1 MCIEV
6 YLLNSKIKSVYK
18 EIASTDDFPSKM
30 RLKAFKGL
38 TRFSD
43 DPETVDEIIKLL
55 NEPDN
60 YEYYQEIINILK
72 DDGIYDDYQDKLRVA
87 AFNAMQNSSA
97 PFGITNE

>member
-1 MCIEV
+1 M
-6 YLLNSKIKSVYK
+6 
-18 EIASTDDFPSKM
+18 
-30 RLKAFKGL
+30 KAFKGL

-72 DDGIYDDYQDKLRVA
+72 DDGIYDDYQDKLRMA
-87 AFNAMQNSSA
+87 AFKAMQNSSA